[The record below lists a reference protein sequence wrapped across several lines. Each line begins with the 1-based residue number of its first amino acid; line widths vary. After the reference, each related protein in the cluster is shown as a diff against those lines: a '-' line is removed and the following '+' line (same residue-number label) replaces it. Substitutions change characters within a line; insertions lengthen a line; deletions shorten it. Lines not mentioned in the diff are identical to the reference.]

1 MHRTTSLQPS
11 ASKNGLAVQRG
22 PEQVGTPHSAQP
34 PSARRPRGCAVYVNL
49 VDAVGE
55 LEQGRDARRGT
66 QERTVAHDELGK
78 EREARRLEADSMHL
92 QAAELENQD
101 VGEVGHKS
109 TARC

>member
-1 MHRTTSLQPS
+1 MGTS
-11 ASKNGLAVQRG
+11 
-22 PEQVGTPHSAQP
+22 HSAQP
-34 PSARRPRGCAVYVNL
+34 PSARRGHNWSTGLRLDVNL